1 MAGKMK
7 IYENEVSERSSTIN
21 KALQYRLASGFDAFM
36 KINHVLYRVVLRRRL
51 TNCLQNMQ
59 SKVGPNQVLAIE
71 Q

>member
-7 IYENEVSERSSTIN
+7 IYENEVSEKSRTIN
-21 KALQYRLASGFDAFM
+21 NALQYCLASGFDAFM

-59 SKVGPNQVLAIE
+59 SKVGSNQVLAME